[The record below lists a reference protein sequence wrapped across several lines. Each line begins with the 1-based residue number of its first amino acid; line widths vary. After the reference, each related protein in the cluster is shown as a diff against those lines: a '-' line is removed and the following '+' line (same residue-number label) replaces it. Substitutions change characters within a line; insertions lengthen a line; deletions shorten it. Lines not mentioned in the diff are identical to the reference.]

1 MSAQEPYAVLSA
13 DELKAWMDSHE
24 CVDDI
29 GDYGSDGDFRG
40 QLIYTADGKLYTIYY
55 MIPSHRPSDIEF
67 TREYVKGKGFVGGT
81 PIYEVVR
88 KTRSVAY
95 YELACKQNNRR
106 ERSPRAQS
114 EAETAESFSFDEI

>member
-1 MSAQEPYAVLSA
+1 MNTQEPYAVLSA

-24 CVDDI
+24 CVDDN
-29 GDYGSDGDFRG
+29 GDYSSDGKFSG

-55 MIPSHRPSDIEF
+55 MIHSDRPSDIEF

-81 PIYEVVR
+81 PIYEVIR
-88 KTRSVAY
+88 KTRTVVY

-106 ERSPRAQS
+106 ERISQARS
-114 EAETAESFSFDEI
+114 EAATAESFGLHEI